1 MLKINSFQELI
12 MRPVFKSSMIALSA
26 LLVLSACGK
35 KADKNADVAALDEKL
50 TGKGSDPAMN
60 AALDDRILVD
70 PAMTDNANV
79 NVVKTADKP
88 LSGAVPPDNGYDGS
102 TPNSDE
108 TGGSKMIHAPA
119 PKTVAEKDCTNCGE
133 KRGVTLGALAAE
145 SVVSSGGGN
154 CGANITYGAGWATRM
169 PTEFPVYPK
178 GSVKEAG
185 GIVGA
190 SCNIRAV
197 SFITS
202 AARQDV
208 VDYYYS
214 RAKRS
219 GYSAEYTVQGG
230 DHMLGGT
237 RNSDDGT
244 YAITF
249 TAISSGGTAVDIV
262 ANNGN

>member
-1 MLKINSFQELI
+1 
-12 MRPVFKSSMIALSA
+12 MRPVFTLTLLSLSA
-26 LLVLSACGK
+26 ALALSACGK
-35 KADKNADVAALDEKL
+35 KVDKEAAVAALDEKL

-88 LSGAVPPDNGYDGS
+88 LSGAIPPDNGYDGS
-102 TPNSDE
+102 TPDSDE
-108 TGGSKMIHAPA
+108 TGGTKLIHAPA
-119 PKTVAEKDCTNCGE
+119 PKAIAEKDCKNCGE

-145 SVVSSGGGN
+145 SVGTSGSGS
-154 CGANITYGAGWATRM
+154 CGANISYGAQWATRM
-169 PTEFPVYPK
+169 PAEFPVYPK

-185 GIVGA
+185 GIAGA

-219 GYSAEYTVQGG
+219 GYSAQYTVEGG
-230 DHMLGGT
+230 DHVLGGT
-237 RNSDDGT
+237 RNSDDGA

-249 TAISSGGTAVDIV
+249 TAISTGGTEVDIV
-262 ANNGN
+262 ANNGT